1 MPLYTL
7 KRLSSGEEWDVNVPY
22 SELQEML
29 NEDVVKVLSTPG
41 FSTDGGRGTLS
52 RAGSEWRDHLNRIKK
67 GSGKGNTIKT

>member
-67 GSGKGNTIKT
+67 GSGKDNTIKT

>member
-22 SELQEML
+22 SKLQEML

>member
-22 SELQEML
+22 SKLQEML

-67 GSGKGNTIKT
+67 GSGKSNTIKT

>member
-52 RAGSEWRDHLNRIKK
+52 RAGSEWRDHLDRIKK

>member
-22 SELQEML
+22 SELHEML

>member
-1 MPLYTL
+1 
-7 KRLSSGEEWDVNVPY
+7 
-22 SELQEML
+22 ML